1 MALPDG
7 PLTGPG
13 VPRIGLGLAALGRPA
28 YITLGRTGDLP
39 PLRSVDAMEARTHE
53 VLDAAWEA
61 GVRYVDCARSYG
73 LSERFLGSWLASHP
87 GRRERLVVGSKWG
100 YRYVGEFRMDAP
112 VHEVK
117 EHSVA
122 TLDEQWPQTL
132 AALGGPPDIYLVHSV
147 TVDSPALSDA
157 GILARMDELASGGV
171 RAGFSTSGPRQG
183 DAIDRAL
190 RHGGGPYSA
199 VQSTWN
205 LLEPSAGPGLA
216 RAHDAGW
223 LVVVKEALANGRLT
237 ADGNVRAAL
246 EQAAHDGQAPDA
258 YAIARA
264 LDRAFVDLVLSG
276 AVTPGQLAS
285 NLAARPPR
293 TTHGEDVDAL
303 AEPPERYW
311 AERAALPWR

>member
-39 PLRSVDAMEARTHE
+39 SLRSVDAMEARTHQ
-53 VLDAAWEA
+53 VLDAAWDA

-100 YRYVGEFRMDAP
+100 YRYVGDFRMDAA

-117 EHSVA
+117 DHSVA
-122 TLDEQWPQTL
+122 LLDEQWPQTL
-132 AALGGPPDIYLVHSV
+132 EALGGPPDLYLVHSA
-147 TVDSPALSDA
+147 TVDSPALADA
-157 GILARMDELASGGV
+157 GIQARLAELASGGV
-171 RAGFSTSGPRQG
+171 RVGFSASGPRQG
-183 DAIDRAL
+183 DAIDLAL
-190 RHGGGPYSA
+190 AGGGPWSV
-199 VQSTWN
+199 VQATWN
-205 LLEPSAGPGLA
+205 LLEPSAGPALA

-237 ADGNVRAAL
+237 DGGGERSAL
-246 EQAAHDGQAPDA
+246 AQAARDGQSPDA
-258 YAIARA
+258 YAIGWA
-264 LDRAFVDLVLSG
+264 LGRPFVDLVLSG
-276 AVTPGQLAS
+276 AVTPGQLDS
-285 NLAARPPR
+285 NLAARVP
-293 TTHGEDVDAL
+293 TTWAEDVAAL
-303 AEPPERYW
+303 AEPPEAYW